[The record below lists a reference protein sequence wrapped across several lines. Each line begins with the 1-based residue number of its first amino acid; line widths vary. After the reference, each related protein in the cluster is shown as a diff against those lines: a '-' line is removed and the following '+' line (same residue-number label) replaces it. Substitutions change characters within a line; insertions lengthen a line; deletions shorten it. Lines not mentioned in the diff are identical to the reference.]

1 MKELNVA
8 IKAAKEAG
16 KIINRYFDSNLKVEI
31 KADNSPVTVAD
42 KEAEKKI
49 VSVIKKHFP
58 DHNFLG
64 EEFTYQQTDSEY
76 KWIIDPIDGTKNFIR
91 KVPFFGTFIAL
102 EKNNKII
109 TGVVH
114 LPKMNILAYAT
125 KGKGCFI
132 NGKKAKVSR
141 ISRLEDAFFVYGD
154 IDEYYSK
161 NYDKELMK
169 MVAKCARHRGFGQ
182 QWGCIFLAQGS
193 VDVDLNLKAKPWDV
207 AAQKIIIEEAGGKL
221 TDIEGKDTIYS
232 GDYLATNKKLHEEVL
247 SIFRERKP

>member
-1 MKELNVA
+1 MKELKVA
-8 IKAAKEAG
+8 IQAAKEAG
-16 KIINRYFDSNLKVEI
+16 NIINRYFDSNLKVEK
-31 KADNSPVTVAD
+31 KADNSPVTIAD

-49 VSVIKKHFP
+49 VSIIKKQFP

-64 EEFTYQQTDSEY
+64 EEFPYQQTDSEY

-91 KVPFFGTFIAL
+91 KVPFFATFIAL
-102 EKNNKII
+102 EKDGKII

-132 NGKKAKVSR
+132 NGKKARVSR
-141 ISRLEDAFFVYGD
+141 ISKLEDAFFVYGD

-169 MVAKCARHRGFGQ
+169 MVATCARHRGFGQ

-193 VDVDLNLKAKPWDV
+193 VDIDLNLKAKPWDI

-232 GDYLATNKKLHEEVL
+232 GDYLATNKKLHEEVI
-247 SIFRERKP
+247 SIFRERKS